1 MKAAKVLTIF
11 GGLAIAFSFSGG
23 AEVDAGSYGGW
34 NYYGSRGYYYSTYNY
49 TPTRYHYCVYYPS
62 KPRYT
67 YYYNPYSQSYW
78 GRYDLQG
85 KPGAEY
91 SLLAEKDRKKTLSD
105 IPESAFPEPGAL
117 PKIDDPEANGA
128 TLDAPPAPPETN

>member
-1 MKAAKVLTIF
+1 MKAAKTLTLL
-11 GGLAIAFSFSGG
+11 GGLALALTFSGG

-34 NYYGSRGYYYSTYNY
+34 NYYGSRGYYYSTYTY
-49 TPTRYHYCVYYPS
+49 RPQRYHYCVHYPS
-62 KPRYT
+62 RPRYV
-67 YYYNPYSQSYW
+67 YYYNPQRQTYW

-91 SLLAEKDRKKTLSD
+91 SLLADKDRKKKLSD

-117 PKIDDPEANGA
+117 PDVDAEAAPGEK
-128 TLDAPPAPPETN
+128 LEAPPAPPETN